1 MTNPTGE
8 ANRGTLRLDFDRRLL
23 LQFRGS
29 AITSDAG
36 LLPYRELD
44 DAVGLTDTA
53 ANTLA
58 DARTGKNIRHLLGG
72 LLRQSVFG
80 RLAGYED
87 VNDADRLCRDPA
99 MRWVVGDRAITGSA
113 ASASQMGRFE
123 TKWLSRPENLAALAD
138 LPGQWIDKVHTRR
151 PPRIVVLDMD
161 SSESPTYGEQ
171 EGGAYN
177 GHFGCTCYH
186 PLFVFNQLG
195 DVERCALRSGNVHS
209 ADGWRAVLEPVIARY
224 RGTVKR
230 LYFRGDAAFANPEI
244 YEFIEAEGV
253 GYTIRLPANSVLQ
266 NRIGYLLKRPVG
278 RPPLEVRRYYASFS
292 YQAQSWKKPRRV
304 VAKVEWHPGEL
315 YPRVGFIVTNLAR
328 PAERVVAFYN
338 RRGTCEQYIKEGKNA
353 IKWTRLSCRTFAA
366 NAVRL
371 QLHVLAYNLG
381 NFMRT
386 LAMLKAAEPWSLTSL
401 REKLI
406 KIGAKV
412 ISHGRYVTFHMWTAP
427 SSQGVLQCFD
437 QIACVH
443 MSGLFVRSHMNAGQD
458 GFRDESSK
466 QMGDLIEG
474 HWNVRDFSRRGS
486 IDLTICS

>member
-1 MTNPTGE
+1 MGDPPGE
-8 ANRGTLRLDFDRRLL
+8 ADRGVLRLDFDRRLM

-36 LLPYRELD
+36 LLAYRELD
-44 DAVGLTDTA
+44 DSLGLTDTGA
-53 ANTLA
+53 DTLA
-58 DARTGKNIRHLLGG
+58 DARTGKNGRHRLAG

-87 VNDADRLCRDPA
+87 VNDAGRLCGDPT

-113 ASASQMGRFE
+113 ASATQMGRFE
-123 TKWLSRPENLAALAD
+123 TKWLSRPENLAALVD
-138 LPGQWIDKVHTRR
+138 LPGQWIDQVHKRR
-151 PPRIVVLDMD
+151 TPKRIVLDMD

-171 EGGAYN
+171 EGSAYN

-195 DVERCALRSGNVHS
+195 DVERYGLRPGNVHS
-209 ADGWRAVLEPVIARY
+209 ADGWRGMLEPVIIRY
-224 RGTVKR
+224 RGIVKR

-244 YEFIEAEGV
+244 YEFIEAEGM
-253 GYTIRLPANSVLQ
+253 GYAIRLPANRVLQ
-266 NRIGYLLKRPVG
+266 GKIGYLLRRPVG
-278 RPPLEVRRYYASFS
+278 RPPHEVRRYYASFT
-292 YQAQSWKKPRRV
+292 YQAQSWNKARRV

-338 RRGTCEQYIKEGKNA
+338 QRGTAEQWIKEGKSA

-386 LAMLKAAEPWSLTSL
+386 LAMPNAAEPWSLTSL
-401 REKLI
+401 KEKLI
-406 KIGAKV
+406 KIGAKIV
-412 ISHGRYVTFHMWTAP
+412 SHGRYVTFQMAEVAVSRQMFTEILSLIVRLRAP
-427 SSQGVLQCFD
+427 PAPV
-437 QIACVH
+437 
-443 MSGLFVRSHMNAGQD
+443 
-458 GFRDESSK
+458 
-466 QMGDLIEG
+466 
-474 HWNVRDFSRRGS
+474 
-486 IDLTICS
+486 

>member
-1 MTNPTGE
+1 
-8 ANRGTLRLDFDRRLL
+8 LRLDFDRRLL
-23 LQFRGS
+23 VQFRGS
-29 AITSDAG
+29 VITSDGG
-36 LLPYRELD
+36 LLAYRELD
-44 DAVGLTDTA
+44 DALDLTDTGA
-53 ANTLA
+53 DTLA
-58 DARTGKNIRHLLGG
+58 DARTGKNGQHRLAG

-87 VNDADRLCRDPA
+87 VNDADRLYGDPA

-123 TKWLSRPENLAALAD
+123 TKWLCRPENLAALAD
-138 LPGQWIDKVHTRR
+138 LPGRWIEKVHQRR
-151 PPRIVVLDMD
+151 PPKVIVLDMD

-171 EGGAYN
+171 EGSAYN

-195 DVERCALRSGNVHS
+195 DVERCALRPGNVHS
-209 ADGWRAVLEPVIARY
+209 ADDWRAMLEPVVARY
-224 RGTVKR
+224 RGTLKR

-244 YEFIEAEGV
+244 YEFLEAEGM
-253 GYTIRLPANSVLQ
+253 GYAIRLPANRVLQ
-266 NRIGYLLKRPVG
+266 DRIGYLLKRPIG
-278 RPPLEVRRYYASFS
+278 RPPHEVRRYFASFR
-292 YQAQSWKKPRRV
+292 YRAQSWQKPRRV

-328 PAERVVAFYN
+328 PAERVVTFYN
-338 RRGTCEQYIKEGKNA
+338 QRGTAEQWIKEGKGA

-386 LAMLKAAEPWSLTSL
+386 LALPKAAEPWSLTSL

-412 ISHGRYVTFHMWTAP
+412 VRHGRYVTFQMAEVAVSRQMFAEILMMIARLRAP
-427 SSQGVLQCFD
+427 P
-437 QIACVH
+437 AP
-443 MSGLFVRSHMNAGQD
+443 A
-458 GFRDESSK
+458 
-466 QMGDLIEG
+466 
-474 HWNVRDFSRRGS
+474 
-486 IDLTICS
+486 